1 MCDVNRYRKIYDE
14 LKKLQPEDTL
24 ELVLE
29 SESQEE
35 QDFFEMIGNFFM
47 QREQRKVIKANKF

>member
-35 QDFFEMIGNFFM
+35 QELYKQKEM
-47 QREQRKVIKANKF
+47 A